1 MTLRNLADFID
12 SCVRVPAAGVHAYL
26 HPQARDTINF
36 GRFLLDYL
44 SWHLVSMSMAM
55 IVLRATAALW
65 IGMWWVQKFGVS
77 FSMVMSKRVRD
88 VEQKERLDTAILE
101 FVILRGSLLS
111 CCKVLVHARCH
122 VQRPP

>member
-77 FSMVMSKRVRD
+77 FLYDDEQTRERCGAEGAARHGHSRVCHF
-88 VEQKERLDTAILE
+88 ERVFAFPL
-101 FVILRGSLLS
+101 
-111 CCKVLVHARCH
+111 
-122 VQRPP
+122 